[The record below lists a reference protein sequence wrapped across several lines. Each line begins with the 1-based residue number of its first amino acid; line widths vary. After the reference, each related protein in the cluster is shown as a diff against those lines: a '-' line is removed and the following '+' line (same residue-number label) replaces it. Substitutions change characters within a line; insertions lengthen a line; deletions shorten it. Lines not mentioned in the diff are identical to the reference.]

1 MYGYERIYLPV
12 YEYTY
17 SNHGVFRPGHGY
29 QAGRMVK
36 LHRHINSQFQFLQS
50 MDYVVI
56 ERIAFDAILAQI
68 DECAGAIRILLK
80 MITPRSLDDWV
91 DNTVAKSML
100 KLGTRSLQTMR
111 SSGRIGYS
119 IVDGKVFYPVNEI
132 DRVLT
137 QSYKKDG

>member
-1 MYGYERIYLPV
+1 
-12 YEYTY
+12 
-17 SNHGVFRPGHGY
+17 
-29 QAGRMVK
+29 
-36 LHRHINSQFQFLQS
+36 

-68 DECAGAIRILLK
+68 DECAGAIRILSK
-80 MITPRSLDDWV
+80 MVTLRSLDDWV

-100 KLGTRSLQTMR
+100 KLGTRSLQAMR
-111 SSGRIGYS
+111 SSGKIGYS
-119 IVDGKVFYPVNEI
+119 IVDCKVFYPVKES

>member
-1 MYGYERIYLPV
+1 
-12 YEYTY
+12 
-17 SNHGVFRPGHGY
+17 
-29 QAGRMVK
+29 
-36 LHRHINSQFQFLQS
+36 

>member
-1 MYGYERIYLPV
+1 
-12 YEYTY
+12 
-17 SNHGVFRPGHGY
+17 
-29 QAGRMVK
+29 
-36 LHRHINSQFQFLQS
+36 

-56 ERIAFDAILAQI
+56 ERIAFDTILAQI

-80 MITPRSLDDWV
+80 IVTPRSLDDWV
-91 DNTVAKSML
+91 DNAVAKSML

-119 IVDGKVFYPVNEI
+119 IVDGKEFYPMKEI
-132 DRVLT
+132 DLVLT